1 MDKVTWTWV
10 IIFLLAVI
18 VMFKVDFSTPNLAPL
33 EVRGGWEQK
42 K

>member
-1 MDKVTWTWV
+1 MGKTEWIIT

-18 VMFKVDFSTPNLAPL
+18 VMFKVDFVNPNLAPL
-33 EVRGGWEQK
+33 LVRGGWEQK

>member
-1 MDKVTWTWV
+1 MGKTEWIVT
-10 IIFLLAVI
+10 ILFILAVI